1 MEDYLK
7 FNKFITPT
15 FIQILFWLG
24 VIGILFYTFTMIS
37 AASQFG
43 GGGAGTTLLAFL
55 AMIFMIIFWRVY
67 CEIMLVL
74 FKILAELQAMRRAKG
89 GTTEPDSTTV

>member
-24 VIGILFYTFTMIS
+24 VVGILFYTFTLVS

-43 GGGAGTTLLAFL
+43 GGGAGTVLGAFL

-74 FKILAELQAMRRAKG
+74 FKILAELQALRKAKV
-89 GTTEPDSTTV
+89 GTPEPDSSAV